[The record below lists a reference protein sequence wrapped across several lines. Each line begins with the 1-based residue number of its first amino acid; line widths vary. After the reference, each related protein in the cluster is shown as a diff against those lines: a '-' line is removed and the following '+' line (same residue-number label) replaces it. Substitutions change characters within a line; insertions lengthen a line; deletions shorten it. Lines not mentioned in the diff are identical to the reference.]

1 MCGLKKRCLLGT
13 AAIVVGVVV
22 ATLSGAQDSGPGDA
36 DPREQAVREMIER
49 YFMTWSAQDLD
60 RYGQCFIPQAVIQL
74 IDPQGRVATMP
85 LKRFLDGQRQSQQE
99 AGQRMVETPESIEV
113 RFEARLARV
122 VVFWKL
128 VAGERVEY
136 GYDHFTLMH
145 SGGQWRIANLIF
157 YSTPEEEG
165 PPK

>member
-1 MCGLKKRCLLGT
+1 MYGLKKRCLVSAG
-13 AAIVVGVVV
+13 AIVVGIVV
-22 ATLSGAQDSGPGDA
+22 ATLSGAQDGASES
-36 DPREQAVREMIER
+36 DPREQAVSEMIER

-99 AGQRMVETPESIEV
+99 AGRAMVETPESIEV

-128 VAGERVEY
+128 VDGDRVEY
-136 GYDHFTLMH
+136 GYDHFTLMQ

-157 YSTPEEEG
+157 YATPEEEG
-165 PPK
+165 PQR

>member
-1 MCGLKKRCLLGT
+1 
-13 AAIVVGVVV
+13 
-22 ATLSGAQDSGPGDA
+22 
-36 DPREQAVREMIER
+36 
-49 YFMTWSAQDLD
+49 MTWSAQDLD

-85 LKRFLDGQRQSQQE
+85 LKRFLDGQRKSHQE
-99 AGQRMVETPESIEV
+99 AGQPMVETPESIEV
-113 RFEARLARV
+113 HFEARLARV

-136 GYDHFTLMH
+136 GYDHFTLMQ

-165 PPK
+165 P